1 MSDYYNLYNYCKRV
15 TENNNIHKL
24 QQKIK
29 FETKEKKLLFK
40 TIINNA
46 PEKIKTRA
54 QEVYDYSILYDEEYN
69 KLKIDLME
77 TLTYHF
83 KPFKIHYKKK
93 NKCDR
98 SFLEILKDESNY
110 ILIIDWKEIPQN
122 DIYKNI
128 NEFPSNK
135 ICDNNDYTVEIKIDT
150 EDQLEE
156 NKSDKSDDFEK
167 IF

>member
-1 MSDYYNLYNYCKRV
+1 M
-15 TENNNIHKL
+15 
-24 QQKIK
+24 
-29 FETKEKKLLFK
+29 
-40 TIINNA
+40 
-46 PEKIKTRA
+46 EKI
-54 QEVYDYSILYDEEYN
+54 
-69 KLKIDLME
+69 
-77 TLTYHF
+77 TYHF
-83 KPFKIHYKKK
+83 KPFNIHYKKK